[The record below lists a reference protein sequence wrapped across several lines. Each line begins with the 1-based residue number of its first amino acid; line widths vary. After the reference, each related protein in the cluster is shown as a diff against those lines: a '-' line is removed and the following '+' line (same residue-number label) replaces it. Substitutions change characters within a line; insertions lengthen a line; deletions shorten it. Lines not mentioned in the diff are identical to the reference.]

1 MMRVLVNIIKPLIFF
16 LFGCLL
22 LSFAIKGIDL
32 SNFTAT
38 LSSIPIYLV
47 GVSMFLGYL
56 AFVFRGLRWQLLI
69 NPLGFSP
76 RRTDLIHSIAF
87 GYLFNSFIPRSG
99 ELARCTALNR
109 TTGIPVSTLFGH
121 VLLERL
127 IDFILLALCILLSIV
142 LNYKDVLQF
151 VEIISIPRQLI
162 TYIFF
167 FIALIIIIYKT
178 RKFFL
183 TKVQLQQIS
192 SFTLGIKTGFTSI
205 KNIPNKLLF
214 FTYTVLIW
222 ICYLFMSVVCFY
234 CFNETQDL
242 NLGHGLFVLVAGGL
256 GMVVPTPTG
265 IGSYHYLVIQ
275 ALMILNISRE
285 VSQFFAIIVHSSQA
299 LMIII
304 SGFLAMLILY
314 NRKRKNHE

>member
-47 GVSMFLGYL
+47 GISMFLGYL

-76 RRTDLIHSIAF
+76 RRSDLIHAIAF

-127 IDFILLALCILLSIV
+127 IDFILLALCVLLSIV

>member
-1 MMRVLVNIIKPLIFF
+1 MRVLVNIIKPLVFF

-32 SNFTAT
+32 SNFITT
-38 LSSIPIYLV
+38 LSSIPVHLV
-47 GVSMFLGYL
+47 GVSMVLGYL
-56 AFVFRGLRWQLLI
+56 AFVFRGLRWKLLI
-69 NPLGFSP
+69 KPLGFSP
-76 RRTDLIHSIAF
+76 RNSDLIHSIAF

-109 TTGIPVSTLFGH
+109 TTGIPVSKLFGH

-127 IDFILLALCILLSIV
+127 IDFILLALCILLSIL

-162 TYIFF
+162 TYSFF
-167 FIALIIIIYKT
+167 FIALIIIIYKMRT
-178 RKFFL
+178 FFL
-183 TKVQLQQIS
+183 TKVQLQKIS
-192 SFTLGIKTGFTSI
+192 SFILGIKTGFISI
-205 KNIPNKLLF
+205 KNIPSKRLF
-214 FTYTVLIW
+214 FTYTILIW

-234 CFNETQDL
+234 CFNETQGL
-242 NLGHGLFVLVAGGL
+242 NLGHGLFILVAGGL

-275 ALMILNISRE
+275 ALLILNVSRE

-299 LMIII
+299 LMIIV
-304 SGFLAMLILY
+304 SGFFAMLILY
-314 NRKRKNHE
+314 NRKLKKL

>member
-1 MMRVLVNIIKPLIFF
+1 MRVLVKIIKPLVFF

-22 LSFAIKGIDL
+22 LSFAIQGIDL
-32 SNFTAT
+32 SDFITT
-38 LSSIPIYLV
+38 LSSIPVHLV

-56 AFVFRGLRWQLLI
+56 AFVFRGLRWKLLI
-69 NPLGFSP
+69 KPLGFSP
-76 RRTDLIHSIAF
+76 RNSDLIHSIAF

-109 TTGIPVSTLFGH
+109 TTGIPVSKLFGH

-127 IDFILLALCILLSIV
+127 IDFILLALCILLSIL

-167 FIALIIIIYKT
+167 FIALIIIIYKMRT
-178 RKFFL
+178 FFL
-183 TKVQLQQIS
+183 TKVQLQKIS
-192 SFTLGIKTGFTSI
+192 SFIIGIKTGFISI
-205 KNIPNKLLF
+205 KNIPSKRLF
-214 FTYTVLIW
+214 FTYTILIW

-234 CFNETQDL
+234 CFNETQGL
-242 NLGHGLFVLVAGGL
+242 NLGHGLFILVAGGL

-275 ALMILNISRE
+275 ALIILNVSRE

-299 LMIII
+299 LMIIV
-304 SGFLAMLILY
+304 SGFFAMLILY
-314 NRKRKNHE
+314 NRKLKKL

>member
-1 MMRVLVNIIKPLIFF
+1 MRVLVNIIKPLVFF

-32 SNFTAT
+32 TDFITT
-38 LSSIPIYLV
+38 LSSIPVHLV

-56 AFVFRGLRWQLLI
+56 AFVFRGLRWKLLI
-69 NPLGFSP
+69 KPLGFSP
-76 RRTDLIHSIAF
+76 RNSDLIHSIAF

-109 TTGIPVSTLFGH
+109 TTGIPVSKLFGH

-127 IDFILLALCILLSIV
+127 IDFILLTLCILLSIL

-167 FIALIIIIYKT
+167 FIALIILIYKM

-192 SFTLGIKTGFTSI
+192 SFILGIKTGFISI
-205 KNIPNKLLF
+205 KNIPDKLLF
-214 FTYTVLIW
+214 FTYTILIW

-234 CFNETQDL
+234 CFNETQAL
-242 NLGHGLFVLVAGGL
+242 NLGHGLFILVAGGL

-275 ALMILNISRE
+275 ALVILNISRE

-299 LMIII
+299 LMIIV
-304 SGFLAMLILY
+304 SGFFAMLILY
-314 NRKRKNHE
+314 NRKLKKV

>member
-1 MMRVLVNIIKPLIFF
+1 MRVLVNIIKPLVFF

-32 SNFTAT
+32 SDFITT
-38 LSSIPIYLV
+38 LSSIPVHLV

-56 AFVFRGLRWQLLI
+56 AFVFRGLRWKLLI
-69 NPLGFSP
+69 KPLGFSP
-76 RRTDLIHSIAF
+76 RNSDLIHSIAF

-109 TTGIPVSTLFGH
+109 TTGIPVSKLFGH

-127 IDFILLALCILLSIV
+127 IDFILLALCILLSIL

-167 FIALIIIIYKT
+167 FIALIIIIYKM

-183 TKVQLQQIS
+183 TKVQLQKIS
-192 SFTLGIKTGFTSI
+192 SFILGIKTGFISI

-214 FTYTVLIW
+214 FTYTILIW

-234 CFNETQDL
+234 CFNETQGL
-242 NLGHGLFVLVAGGL
+242 NLGHGLFILVAGGL

-275 ALMILNISRE
+275 ALLILNISRE

-299 LMIII
+299 LMIIV
-304 SGFLAMLILY
+304 SGFFAMLILY
-314 NRKRKNHE
+314 NRKLKKL

>member
-127 IDFILLALCILLSIV
+127 IDFILLASCILLSIV

>member
-47 GVSMFLGYL
+47 GISMFLGYL

-76 RRTDLIHSIAF
+76 RRSDLIHSIAF

-127 IDFILLALCILLSIV
+127 IDFILLALCVLLSIV

>member
-1 MMRVLVNIIKPLIFF
+1 MRVLVNIIKPLIFF

-32 SNFTAT
+32 SNFITT

-56 AFVFRGLRWQLLI
+56 AFVFRALRWKLLI
-69 NPLGFSP
+69 KPLGFSP
-76 RRTDLIHSIAF
+76 RNSDLIHSIAF

-99 ELARCTALNR
+99 ELARCTVLNR
-109 TTGIPVSTLFGH
+109 TTGIPVAKLFGH

-127 IDFILLALCILLSIV
+127 IDFILLALCILLSIL

-151 VEIISIPRQLI
+151 VEIISIPSQLM

-167 FIALIIIIYKT
+167 FIVLIIIIYKM

-192 SFTLGIKTGFTSI
+192 SFIIGIKTGFISI

-214 FTYTVLIW
+214 FTYTILIW

-234 CFNETQDL
+234 CFNETQGL
-242 NLGHGLFVLVAGGL
+242 NLGHGLFILVAGGL

-275 ALMILNISRE
+275 ALIILNISRE

-299 LMIII
+299 LMIIV
-304 SGFLAMLILY
+304 SGFFAMLILY
-314 NRKRKNHE
+314 NRKKL

>member
-1 MMRVLVNIIKPLIFF
+1 MRVLVNIIKPLVFF

-32 SNFTAT
+32 SDFITT
-38 LSSIPIYLV
+38 LSSIPVHLV

-56 AFVFRGLRWQLLI
+56 AFVFRGLRWKLLI
-69 NPLGFSP
+69 KPLGFSP
-76 RRTDLIHSIAF
+76 RNSDLIHSIAF

-109 TTGIPVSTLFGH
+109 TTGIPVSKLFGH

-127 IDFILLALCILLSIV
+127 IDFILLALCILLSIL

-167 FIALIIIIYKT
+167 FIALIIIIYKM

-183 TKVQLQQIS
+183 TKVQLQKIS
-192 SFTLGIKTGFTSI
+192 SFILGIKTGFISI
-205 KNIPNKLLF
+205 KNIPNKRLF
-214 FTYTVLIW
+214 FTYTILIW

-234 CFNETQDL
+234 CFNETQGL
-242 NLGHGLFVLVAGGL
+242 NLGHGLFILVAGGL

-275 ALMILNISRE
+275 ALLILNISRE

-299 LMIII
+299 LMIIV
-304 SGFLAMLILY
+304 SGFFAMLILY
-314 NRKRKNHE
+314 NRKLKKL

>member
-47 GVSMFLGYL
+47 GISMFLGYL

-76 RRTDLIHSIAF
+76 RRSDLIHSIAF

-127 IDFILLALCILLSIV
+127 IDFILLALCVLLSIV

-314 NRKRKNHE
+314 NRKRKNYE

>member
-1 MMRVLVNIIKPLIFF
+1 MRVLVNIIKPLVFF

-32 SNFTAT
+32 SNFITT
-38 LSSIPIYLV
+38 LSSIPVHLV
-47 GVSMFLGYL
+47 GVSMVLGYL
-56 AFVFRGLRWQLLI
+56 AFVFRGLRWKLLI
-69 NPLGFSP
+69 KPLGFSP
-76 RRTDLIHSIAF
+76 RNSDLIHSIAF

-109 TTGIPVSTLFGH
+109 TTGIPVSKLFGH

-127 IDFILLALCILLSIV
+127 IDFILLALCILLSIL

-167 FIALIIIIYKT
+167 FIALIIIIYKMRT
-178 RKFFL
+178 FFL
-183 TKVQLQQIS
+183 TKVQLQKIS
-192 SFTLGIKTGFTSI
+192 SFILGIKTGFISI
-205 KNIPNKLLF
+205 KNIPSKRLF
-214 FTYTVLIW
+214 FTYTILIW

-234 CFNETQDL
+234 CFNETQGL
-242 NLGHGLFVLVAGGL
+242 NLGHGLFILVAGGL

-275 ALMILNISRE
+275 ALLILNISRE

-299 LMIII
+299 LMIIV
-304 SGFLAMLILY
+304 SGFFAMLILY
-314 NRKRKNHE
+314 KRKLKKL